1 MQTRNDVAIPSGKRA
16 GGPPSEEAAAGLE
29 DGWDPSRWA
38 TLLDRIDVRLGD
50 VGLKYWGPPLWLE
63 VTMTGPDSDLWPTVS
78 SQEHSWNWQSSEACA
93 TVAEMADNG
102 AGDVELLAVAGR
114 YTLEN
119 LVLNAVHEIGEWL
132 RFDGERLFHSHAP
145 LGPSAGPTSDQGNG
159 PVEISFSYA
168 TGPFATGEA
177 GERRVGAA
185 AEPSA
190 PEEPLAGPQARGAG
204 RFTYLPGVSITFTT
218 DGPLVES
225 ATERVPSGAGSPDVD
240 ALALKLGVTWS
251 QRTLQAVALGE
262 ETGLRASARDVH
274 RALVAY
280 ETQRICGALYI
291 DSQTK
296 WHLDG
301 VCEADAV
308 SPKGP
313 GLPAEPGLMGASN
326 ASAPTTGIRISV
338 GYNGT
343 A

>member
-1 MQTRNDVAIPSGKRA
+1 MA
-16 GGPPSEEAAAGLE
+16 AAAGLE

-78 SQEHSWNWQSSEACA
+78 SQEHSWNWQSSDAC
-93 TVAEMADNG
+93 TKVAEMANSG
-102 AGDVELLAVAGR
+102 AGDDELLALAGR

-132 RFDGERLFHSHAP
+132 RLDGKRLFHSHAP

-168 TGPFATGEA
+168 TGEA
-177 GERRVGAA
+177 RGQPGGNP
-185 AEPSA
+185 AEPSTFEA
-190 PEEPLAGPQARGAG
+190 PFAGPQARGAG
-204 RFTYLPGVSITFTT
+204 RFTYLPGVSIAFTT
-218 DGPLVES
+218 DGPLVDN
-225 ATERVPSGAGSPDVD
+225 ATGRVPSGAGSPGVD
-240 ALALKLGVTWS
+240 ALALQPGVTWS

-291 DSQTK
+291 DSRTQ

-301 VCEADAV
+301 VYEADAV

-313 GLPAEPGLMGASN
+313 GLPAEPGLIGASN
-326 ASAPTTGIRISV
+326 ASAPTTGIRVSV
-338 GYNGT
+338 AYNGT